1 MNIVNKAI
9 TLLFWLSVLVTT
21 VIKFEGVLA
30 WLPLVGLIVLIL
42 HLLEAALFWISFKQH
57 SRQPKTDALS
67 ILVFGIFHF
76 KRFIRSS

>member
-57 SRQPKTDALS
+57 SQQPKTDALS